1 MNAFIV
7 PVVAGLFSLNAMAVT
22 PTVPAKTGAKKQE
35 VKAVKQATPANA
47 APAAPAAKK

>member
-7 PVVAGLFSLNAMAVT
+7 TVVAGLFSFNAMAAE
-22 PTVPAKTGAKKQE
+22 PAKKDGKKQE

>member
-7 PVVAGLFSLNAMAVT
+7 TAVVSLFSINAMALE
-22 PTVPAKTGAKKQE
+22 PAIVKADKKKE

>member
-7 PVVAGLFSLNAMAVT
+7 TVVAGLFSFNAMAVE
-22 PTVPAKTGAKKQE
+22 PAKKKDEKKQE
-35 VKAVKQATPANA
+35 VKAVKQATPASA